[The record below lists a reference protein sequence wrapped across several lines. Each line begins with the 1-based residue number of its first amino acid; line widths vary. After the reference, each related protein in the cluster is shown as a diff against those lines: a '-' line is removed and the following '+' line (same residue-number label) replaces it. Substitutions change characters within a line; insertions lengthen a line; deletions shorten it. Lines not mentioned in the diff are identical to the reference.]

1 MKRKIALVLL
11 VALTLTLVPYTGVY
25 AMETVEVATIEEFQ
39 AAVKSDT
46 RIVLTSQWYE
56 FQTQIDFTTYKNITL
71 LDVENVHNLEIVG
84 TGNTVISFYGNN
96 AFLMRFNDCSNIT
109 FDSIKFSSYGHD
121 IKHCMDGR
129 FEFTNC
135 SNVNFKYCT
144 IEHTDSVFDN
154 YNSTININNCEIN
167 TTIYSP
173 FKISTNA
180 IYNVNNSSIKN
191 CVSPEPMYAQ
201 GETIVNY
208 WSSYD
213 GDVPQGAAV
222 YFNNCYFE
230 GNNCEDFVTNWN
242 TVAVNGCQF
251 YNNYWT
257 NAVKV
262 QIKTISRDGWDPNS
276 QPYESINGVYFTRQ
290 MPVTINGRALVP
302 VADVMDNLSNV
313 NYWWNEATSTVEIT
327 KYDYDKGDYNN
338 DYVVLRV
345 NVPIGSNY
353 ITVNGKQQKI
363 DVAAQTINGK
373 TMLPIRAVTDALG
386 LSIWWDEA
394 AKTITVTQE
403 VTYMAGGMG

>member
-1 MKRKIALVLL
+1 
-11 VALTLTLVPYTGVY
+11 
-25 AMETVEVATIEEFQ
+25 
-39 AAVKSDT
+39 
-46 RIVLTSQWYE
+46 
-56 FQTQIDFTTYKNITL
+56 
-71 LDVENVHNLEIVG
+71 
-84 TGNTVISFYGNN
+84 
-96 AFLMRFNDCSNIT
+96 
-109 FDSIKFSSYGHD
+109 
-121 IKHCMDGR
+121 MDGR
-129 FEFTNC
+129 FEFSNC

-144 IEHTDSVFDN
+144 IEDTDSVFYN
-154 YNSTININNCEIN
+154 YGSTINISNCEIN
-167 TTIYSP
+167 KTIYSP

-191 CVSPEPMYAQ
+191 CVSPDPMNAQ
-201 GETIVNY
+201 SETIVDF
-208 WSSYD
+208 WSSYE
-213 GDVPQGAAV
+213 GDVPEGAAV

-262 QIKTISRDGWDPNS
+262 QIKTISRDGWDPNA

-313 NYWWNEATSTVEIT
+313 TYWWDEATSTVEIT
-327 KYDYDKGDYNN
+327 KYDYSKGY
-338 DYVVLRV
+338 DYVSHKILI
-345 NVPIGSNY
+345 PIGSNY
-353 ITVNGKQQKI
+353 ITVNGRQKKI
-363 DVAAQTINGK
+363 DVPAQTINGK
-373 TMLPIRAVTDALG
+373 TMLPIRAVTYALG

-403 VTYMAGGMG
+403 VSYFTYGQG